1 MKESMIWLFLWCK
14 RLIKKPLLLFTI
26 LLMPL
31 ATLFLQQCGTRQD
44 AMLRVALCLD
54 TTPQETPSPASEDLL
69 KQMTSLSDTSI
80 SFYICKNKK
89 QLIEDVKN
97 RKANCGYLIPANLEE
112 KIPAYIQNG
121 TPFLTVIREKKDATT
136 RIVDEIVL
144 SKNYGAIAYHILE
157 DFLEKNTDSS
167 PDSQKLKSTFQ
178 SHASNELLFQFQYLN
193 GEEQA
198 ILQKKNIGI
207 LMLPLRGIVAA
218 ILLLTCMAGE
228 LLCFQDRAEGK
239 YYQMSRK
246 QKRMAA
252 LYSLVIPGL
261 AAGIAALASIKIAGI
276 SGSIYRELPAMA
288 CYLFACLGLAS
299 LLGKLLP
306 SQGIYMASMPLM
318 LLLSLL
324 LTPVFIDLG
333 ILLPAI
339 RKMGDLLPG
348 TWYLKSVQAPKNLLY
363 LLVYG
368 GICLLLG
375 HLAEKA
381 TKHS

>member
-14 RLIKKPLLLFTI
+14 RLMKKPLLLFTI

-44 AMLRVALCLD
+44 AMLRVALCLE

-80 SFYICKNKK
+80 SFYVCKNKK
-89 QLIEDVKN
+89 QLIEDVKS
-97 RKANCGYLIPANLEE
+97 RKANCGYLIPVNLEE

-167 PDSQKLKSTFQ
+167 PDSQKLRSTFQ

-239 YYQMSRK
+239 YDQMSRK

-261 AAGIAALASIKIAGI
+261 AAGIAALA
-276 SGSIYRELPAMA
+276 
-288 CYLFACLGLAS
+288 
-299 LLGKLLP
+299 
-306 SQGIYMASMPLM
+306 
-318 LLLSLL
+318 
-324 LTPVFIDLG
+324 
-333 ILLPAI
+333 AI
-339 RKMGDLLPG
+339 G
-348 TWYLKSVQAPKNLLY
+348 
-363 LLVYG
+363 YG
-368 GICLLLG
+368 GWRGYKYIRDKKRG
-375 HLAEKA
+375 YV
-381 TKHS
+381 